1 MGKRLDFI
9 RKLLKERGF
18 SPMHYGNRMFL
29 SGADCIIQDG
39 VTIGLDGFGYE
50 LDEKNRYE
58 QFPHYGQVRLG
69 DRVHILAPTVV
80 CRGSVR
86 DTIIGDDTKIA
97 GNCQIGHNTRM
108 GKACLI
114 GPFTCVGGSAE
125 LGNGVRTGQF
135 VYIAHGVKIG
145 NNVDI
150 SSFTYVSKDVP
161 DNAKVRGIPGEIQ

>member
-9 RKLLKERGF
+9 RSLVKERGTQ
-18 SPMHYGNRMFL
+18 PRHYGNLMYK
-29 SGADCIIQDG
+29 SGRDCIVQDG
-39 VTIGLDGFGYE
+39 CTVGLDGFGYE
-50 LDEKNRYE
+50 LNESNQYE
-58 QFPHYGQVRLG
+58 QFPHYRDVILG

-80 CRGSVR
+80 CRGNVR
-86 DTIIGDDTKIA
+86 DTIIGDDCKIA

-125 LGNGVRTGQF
+125 LGNNVRTGQF

-150 SSFTYVSKDVP
+150 SSFTYVSKDIP
-161 DNAKVRGIPGEIQ
+161 DNAKVRGIPGEVS